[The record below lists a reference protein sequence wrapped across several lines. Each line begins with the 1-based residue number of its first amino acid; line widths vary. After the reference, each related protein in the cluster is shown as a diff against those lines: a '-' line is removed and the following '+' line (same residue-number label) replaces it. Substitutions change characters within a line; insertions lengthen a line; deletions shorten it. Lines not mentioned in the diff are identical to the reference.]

1 MGQPLM
7 LVRVQA
13 GGGAASYAGPCAG
26 WGWGS
31 LLCWYVYRLGVGQ
44 PLMMVRVQA
53 GGGAASYDGTCAGWG
68 WGSLL

>member
-1 MGQPLM
+1 MLLRHKLAKRHHYCPLQIYIN
-7 LVRVQA
+7 VRSGDPGTA
-13 GGGAASYAGPCAG
+13 C
-26 WGWGS
+26 
-31 LLCWYVYRLGVGQ
+31 RLGVGQ

>member
-1 MGQPLM
+1 MGQPPM
-7 LVRVQA
+7 MIRVQA
-13 GGGAASYAGPCAG
+13 GGGAASYDGTCAG
-26 WGWGS
+26 WGWGYM
-31 LLCWYVYRLGVGQ
+31 CRLGVGQ

>member
-7 LVRVQA
+7 MVQVQA
-13 GGGAASYAGPCAG
+13 GGGAA
-26 WGWGS
+26 
-31 LLCWYVYRLGVGQ
+31 
-44 PLMMVRVQA
+44 LMMVQVQA